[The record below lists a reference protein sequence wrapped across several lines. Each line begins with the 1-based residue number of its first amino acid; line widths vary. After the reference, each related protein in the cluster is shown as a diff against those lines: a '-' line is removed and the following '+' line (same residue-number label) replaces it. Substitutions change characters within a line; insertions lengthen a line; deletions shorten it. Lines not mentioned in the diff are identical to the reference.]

1 MLSNIGHNT
10 LKSLDLSYHWPYP
23 SSQVGQRRH
32 SQHESFEKRATIHI
46 SFSLSIQTRA
56 NSEEDF
62 NAMQDFLEAIKHQGK
77 NPEATREFFQGL
89 GAGFQHL
96 ADKVVGA
103 SIKMAVVPVNSN

>member
-1 MLSNIGHNT
+1 
-10 LKSLDLSYHWPYP
+10 
-23 SSQVGQRRH
+23 
-32 SQHESFEKRATIHI
+32 
-46 SFSLSIQTRA
+46 
-56 NSEEDF
+56 
-62 NAMQDFLEAIKHQGK
+62 MQDFLEAIKHQGK